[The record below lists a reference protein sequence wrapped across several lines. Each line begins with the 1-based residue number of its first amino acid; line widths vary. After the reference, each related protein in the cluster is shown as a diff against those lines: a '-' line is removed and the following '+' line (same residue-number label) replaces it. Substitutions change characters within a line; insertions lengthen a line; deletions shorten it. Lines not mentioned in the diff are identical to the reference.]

1 MIMSYGYGL
10 WERGMAMAKS
20 KKERMQLANWWWSN
34 LPYEKA
40 REYVLKM
47 YEEEFLGEEE
57 AVEVKI
63 LRKVPRTYHGK

>member
-1 MIMSYGYGL
+1 M
-10 WERGMAMAKS
+10 RRS

-47 YEEEFLGEEE
+47 YEDEFLGKEEE
-57 AVEVKI
+57 GVEVKV
-63 LRKVPRTYHGK
+63 LRKMPGTYHGK